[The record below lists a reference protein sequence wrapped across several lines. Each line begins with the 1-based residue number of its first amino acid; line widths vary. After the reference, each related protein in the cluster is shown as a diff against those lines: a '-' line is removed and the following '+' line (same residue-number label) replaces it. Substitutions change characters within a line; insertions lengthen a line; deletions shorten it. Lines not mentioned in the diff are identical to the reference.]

1 MKSSCDSSEPTPLEA
16 LDLPDWSA
24 ADDSAARVSVEAAFA
39 LCERY
44 LAEMPEVVQRLRAQR
59 GTPCPVEFVLT

>member
-1 MKSSCDSSEPTPLEA
+1 
-16 LDLPDWSA
+16 LDLSDWSA
-24 ADDSAARVSVEAAFA
+24 ADDSTARVSVEAPLA